1 MKVQFVIM
9 SLLFELFLIISTGK
23 AVSMGNYGVAASLAL
38 CALVMAI
45 YYAAYIVV
53 WFHRRRM

>member
-1 MKVQFVIM
+1 MGYIIM
-9 SLLFELFLIISTGK
+9 SLIFELFIIISTGK
-23 AVSMGNYGVAASLAL
+23 AVSMGNYGVAASLSL

-53 WFHRRRM
+53 WFHRRRI